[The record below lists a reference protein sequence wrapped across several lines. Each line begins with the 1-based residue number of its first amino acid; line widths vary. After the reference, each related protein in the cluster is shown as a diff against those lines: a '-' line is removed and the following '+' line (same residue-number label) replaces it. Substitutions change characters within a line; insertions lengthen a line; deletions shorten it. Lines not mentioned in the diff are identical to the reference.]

1 MTFHLLFFFFCSL
14 LLSFSFFPQIGGCS
28 SLNVLCVRDNRL
40 ARVPA
45 ELSQATELH
54 VFDVSGNR
62 LGTTYLKWTNHS
74 HTLTCRV

>member
-1 MTFHLLFFFFCSL
+1 MPPFPLPIKVLCPLQL
-14 LLSFSFFPQIGGCS
+14 LLSTCSFICTVLFFSQIGGCS

-40 ARVPA
+40 MRIPA

-62 LGTTYLKWTNHS
+62 LGS
-74 HTLTCRV
+74 